1 MRTNTA
7 IIVASIALIAISAR
21 IHIDKRT
28 KEIERRVDDLTKY
41 IMDEMNIEKKINT
54 IDAEL
59 DRIRSEI
66 K

>member
-28 KEIERRVDDLTKY
+28 KEIERLVDDLTKY

>member
-1 MRTNTA
+1 MRTNTV

-21 IHIDKRT
+21 IHVDKRM
-28 KEIERRVDDLTKY
+28 KEIEHRVDDLTKY